1 MKKLFNIFGI
11 CCTLILLQG
20 CGESTNETLTLGE
33 IWSWLS
39 SGFELLYTGNWK
51 LITAGQAVA
60 IIIIHIIIG
69 GLIPLL
75 FELILELFE
84 LIRALFKS

>member
-39 SGFELLYTGNWK
+39 SGFELFNTGNWK
-51 LITAGQAVA
+51 LITVGQALA
-60 IIIIHIIIG
+60 IIIIITIIG
-69 GLIPLL
+69 GLILAL
-75 FELILELFE
+75 FDWIRDELF
-84 LIRALFKS
+84 

>member
-60 IIIIHIIIG
+60 IIIINIIIG
-69 GLIPLL
+69 VPLLGLILAL
-75 FELILELFE
+75 FEWIRELF
-84 LIRALFKS
+84 

>member
-39 SGFELLYTGNWK
+39 SGFELFNTGNWK
-51 LITAGQAVA
+51 LITVGQAVA
-60 IIIIHIIIG
+60 IIIIITIIG
-69 GLIPLL
+69 GLILAL
-75 FELILELFE
+75 FDWIRDELF
-84 LIRALFKS
+84 

>member
-1 MKKLFNIFGI
+1 MKKLVNIFGI

-39 SGFELLYTGNWK
+39 SGFELFNTGNWK
-51 LITAGQAVA
+51 LITVGQAVA
-60 IIIIHIIIG
+60 IIIIIIIITTIIG
-69 GLIPLL
+69 GLILAL
-75 FELILELFE
+75 FEWIREL
-84 LIRALFKS
+84 

>member
-1 MKKLFNIFGI
+1 MKKLVNIFGI

-33 IWSWLS
+33 IWSWLF
-39 SGFELLYTGNWK
+39 SGIELLYTGNWK

-60 IIIIHIIIG
+60 IIIIHIIGAAI
-69 GLIPLL
+69 LR
-75 FELILELFE
+75 LILKPF
-84 LIRALFKS
+84 AS